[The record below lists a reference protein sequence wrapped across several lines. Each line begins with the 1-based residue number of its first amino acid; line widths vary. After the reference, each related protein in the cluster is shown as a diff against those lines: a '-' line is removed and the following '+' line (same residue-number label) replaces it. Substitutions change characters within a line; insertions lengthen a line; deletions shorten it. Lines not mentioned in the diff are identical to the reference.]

1 MTLFSA
7 ALHTTLLSQC
17 LHSQRNGN
25 TRLSFLPIKLA
36 QLPADVPIPSLGMDS
51 PDLPLSFRLQ
61 LPAPA
66 SLLPI
71 FIQSLLNK
79 VFPQGSTAKPVRDFR
94 AFPYRM
100 NLVAASR
107 RIPKIF
113 IADEDQIRI
122 ITTPN
127 GTGPCD
133 ALKFESAIPRQFA
146 DDESTGYLVPQFV

>member
-1 MTLFSA
+1 
-7 ALHTTLLSQC
+7 
-17 LHSQRNGN
+17 
-25 TRLSFLPIKLA
+25 
-36 QLPADVPIPSLGMDS
+36 
-51 PDLPLSFRLQ
+51 
-61 LPAPA
+61 
-66 SLLPI
+66 
-71 FIQSLLNK
+71 
-79 VFPQGSTAKPVRDFR
+79 
-94 AFPYRM
+94 M

-146 DDESTGYLVPQFV
+146 DDESTGYLVPQFVETPPTSPLVLALHPLTVS